1 MFEVARSC
9 GAIHRERLDKTTEDK
24 DREFSRTERIR
35 QHPPESEY
43 YKDTYGYRADIE
55 STNNNLDSGLY
66 RQRMIVDT
74 PERQALI
81 MVGFCI
87 SRNAISQQ
95 VYEARLREGLLD
107 EPPRM

>member
-1 MFEVARSC
+1 MDV
-9 GAIHRERLDKTTEDK
+9 TPEDES
-24 DREFSRTERIR
+24 RTFNRTERLR
-35 QHPPESEY
+35 QHPPESKH
-43 YKDTYGYRADIE
+43 YKETYGFRADIE

-87 SRNAISQQ
+87 SRNTMSQK
-95 VYEARLREGLLD
+95 VHEAREREGLLD
-107 EPPRM
+107 DPPGNARLKSVAA